1 MRACNRV
8 IPAQAGIHGNTGFRI
23 KSGMT
28 IGQSLEHL
36 IRAHFSLM
44 GCIILAAVVSIGCMA
59 GSVMAENSAA
69 ETVAFVRQGNIWV
82 AKADGTGE
90 RRLTHLGTCGGPA
103 LSPDGKRVAFHC
115 RGDQD
120 LYPDTGFGRIYLVDA
135 AGGEPKP
142 LRFEGILAAEYPS
155 FSPDGGSLV
164 FVGLSEVKR
173 KGEGEDVQ
181 VHASMSVS
189 VGHILSG
196 KVHTALRQR
205 NVMLDAGY
213 VYSNPAFSP
222 DGQRVLWQHSGSDVS
237 GGFAITDLKGKT
249 LFRFPPNGED
259 PTPWWG
265 ASLALDGQTVLCYSP
280 ATSETSIDTIY
291 MVDSKTGKSVEVTA
305 GSNPAF
311 VRNGTAIVFERWT
324 NRWSD
329 RASSNLW
336 ILELKPGAS
345 PRRIIT
351 DASEPAG
358 AMLKK

>member
-1 MRACNRV
+1 MSIR
-8 IPAQAGIHGNTGFRI
+8 GILGLT
-23 KSGMT
+23 
-28 IGQSLEHL
+28 
-36 IRAHFSLM
+36 
-44 GCIILAAVVSIGCMA
+44 ILASIVVPFAMA
-59 GSVMAENSAA
+59 HAADGSGAA
-69 ETVAFVRQGNIWV
+69 TEAFVFVRQGDIWT
-82 AKADGTGE
+82 ARADGTGE
-90 RRLTHLGTCGGPA
+90 RRLTTLGVCGGPA
-103 LSPDGKRVAFHC
+103 LSPDGRRVAFHC

-155 FSPDGGSLV
+155 FSPDGRSLV
-164 FVGLSEVKR
+164 FVGLSEVR
-173 KGEGEDVQ
+173 KEGKDEDVQ
-181 VHASMSVS
+181 VRATLSVS
-189 VGHILSG
+189 IGDIQTG
-196 KVHTALRQR
+196 KTQTVLRQR
-205 NVMLDAGY
+205 NVLLDAGY
-213 VYSNPAFSP
+213 VYSNPVFSP
-222 DGQRVLWQHSGSDVS
+222 DGQRILWQQSGSDVS
-237 GGFAITDLKGKT
+237 GGFALTDLKGKT
-249 LFRFPPNGED
+249 LFRFPPKGED

-280 ATSETSIDTIY
+280 ATSETSVDTIY
-291 MVDSKTGKSVEVTA
+291 TVDSKTGKSVEVTA

-336 ILELKPGAS
+336 ILELKPGTS